1 MSLPLR
7 TTSLDPVQIPG
18 WRWQPF
24 LDTAVAA
31 LSSLQPNPYPIAER
45 FLQKEGST
53 GSKAKPVPVSTA
65 TWACSTE
72 KLRQV
77 RCACVEAGAAA
88 SVLNFVINPSS
99 RFDLP
104 FFGADLVT
112 LPNGHLLALDLQP
125 VDKTDPEHTDPVWQR
140 LMPLFERWR
149 AELPDGGPI
158 PEEAQPYFSPA
169 FLWTRIPLGEEG
181 DALIDRVIR
190 PAFADYL
197 QLYLALVEEAQPVDH
212 ERAAHLLS
220 GQKRYTAYRAEKDP
234 ARGMLTRFYG
244 SEWTESYIHG
254 VLFDLEEATVT
265 SLSPQGS

>member
-1 MSLPLR
+1 M
-7 TTSLDPVQIPG
+7 
-18 WRWQPF
+18 
-24 LDTAVAA
+24 
-31 LSSLQPNPYPIAER
+31 
-45 FLQKEGST
+45 
-53 GSKAKPVPVSTA
+53 
-65 TWACSTE
+65 
-72 KLRQV
+72 
-77 RCACVEAGAAA
+77 
-88 SVLNFVINPSS
+88 LNFVINPSS

-158 PEEAQPYFSPA
+158 PDEAQPYFSPA

-197 QLYLALVEEAQPVDH
+197 QLYLELVKEAQPVDH

-220 GQKRYTAYRAEKDP
+220 GQRRYTAYRAEKDP

-254 VLFDLEEATVT
+254 VLFDLEEATAT